1 MRESYALVG
10 VTERMAQTQWV
21 LSRQLPAWF
30 PPPSDAADAQDAQ
43 DAAAVRLNAARGGA
57 RAEAAR
63 QLTPVRAALRAAA
76 VRCCMCARSADWRA
90 VRACSLLTQ
99 AVAAQL
105 RALNS
110 YDWRLYVMA
119 RALLER
125 HAAACAAEEAAEQAP
140 AAH

>member
-1 MRESYALVG
+1 VRESYALVG

-30 PPPSDAADAQDAQ
+30 PPSSDDAADAQAH

-63 QLTPVRAALRAAA
+63 QLTPVRAAAHDAAA
-76 VRCCMCARSADWRA
+76 LH
-90 VRACSLLTQ
+90 VRAQRSLAGDACFCSSLAQ

-105 RALNS
+105 RALNA

-125 HAAACAAEEAAEQAP
+125 HAAACAAEEAAERAT